1 MNKDK
6 FQKEINKELDNM
18 SLSEIK
24 ELIKDLTENIS
35 PRYYDYIINKIKL
48 FKKEDLV
55 LDNDTLNIYNN
66 ITADFDKI
74 EEGEIRLKACPYE
87 TGENSY
93 FDVDVDSAYYPSKEL
108 KSVLIKTYN
117 LMEKLVLFKEYA
129 KVITLFELIINTN
142 YTSEEVDDL
151 DYEDDDYLLY
161 QPFFDDI
168 KDYLGI
174 DLNKACIY
182 AIYSLIMTNK
192 SDKLVKILEYT
203 KICPDV
209 DIKDARK
216 VGIEKIKDFPKFYS
230 EWLKFVKERNKS
242 SKS

>member
-55 LDNDTLNIYNN
+55 LDNDTMNIYNN

-74 EEGEIRLKACPYE
+74 EEGEIRFKSSPYE
-87 TGENSY
+87 TGANSY

-161 QPFFDDI
+161 QPSFDDI